1 MNGIL
6 NPKFYEEEK
15 MRIDQIKVL
24 NSKERQYVSVIK
36 TLFPRINGEGKLCS
50 STISYIYCYRE

>member
-15 MRIDQIKVL
+15 MRIDHLPNKSPKLQRETICFGNK
-24 NSKERQYVSVIK
+24 NS
-36 TLFPRINGEGKLCS
+36 
-50 STISYIYCYRE
+50 ISKDKWRR